1 MPAVL
6 GYGLMC
12 SVILGAFDYTGGAL
26 TGYRK
31 NAEVDEFERK
41 QYLRQN
47 RRRPVEETVEQLGE
61 GRGIYGP
68 GYQER
73 RAERIKEAYGITV
86 PVKA

>member
-1 MPAVL
+1 M
-6 GYGLMC
+6 
-12 SVILGAFDYTGGAL
+12 